1 MGFIKPSLD
10 QLMRDAYNG
19 TESVSV
25 HISNEIIQELY
36 NYSTEDGNNW
46 IEEHHKIPADK
57 IIKAEV
63 FAENTSSPILHITYK
78 R

>member
-10 QLMRDAYNG
+10 QLMKDTYNG

-25 HISNEIIQELY
+25 HISHEIIQELH
-36 NYSTEDGNNW
+36 NYSPSEGNKW
-46 IEEHHKIPADK
+46 IEEHYKIPADK
-57 IIKAEV
+57 IIKTDIFSERS
-63 FAENTSSPILHITYK
+63 SSPILHITYK

>member
-10 QLMRDAYNG
+10 QLMRDAYNN

-25 HISNEIIQELY
+25 HISHEMIQELHWY
-36 NYSTEDGNNW
+36 TTNEEQQW
-46 IEEHHKIPADK
+46 IEEHYKIPADK

-63 FAENTSSPILHITYK
+63 FSESTSSPILHITYK

>member
-25 HISNEIIQELY
+25 HISREMVQEL
-36 NYSTEDGNNW
+36 NW
-46 IEEHHKIPADK
+46 YTTEEHYQWIAEHYKIPADK
-57 IIKAEV
+57 LIKVEV
-63 FAENTSSPILHITYK
+63 FSERLSSPILHITYK

>member
-10 QLMRDAYNG
+10 QLMRDAYTN

-25 HISNEIIQELY
+25 HISHEMIQELHHY
-36 NYSTEDGNNW
+36 TKEEEDHW
-46 IEEHHKIPADK
+46 IEEQYKIPADK
-57 IIKAEV
+57 IIKTEV
-63 FAENTSSPILHITYK
+63 FSERSSRPILHITYK

>member
-25 HISNEIIQELY
+25 HISHEIIQELH
-36 NYSTEDGNNW
+36 NYSPEDGNNW
-46 IEEHHKIPADK
+46 IEEHYKIPADK
-57 IIKAEV
+57 IIKADV